1 MQENAAAF
9 LAGVVLLMN
18 IVGAH
23 LRAWTPPTGLMNGT
37 TDVIGMKLMM
47 TQVVPRM
54 AILVEIW
61 EVRMITV
68 AIAKKLD
75 QLDNSYPTT
84 TAASASTSTYS
95 KALWS
100 LRIHVDRS

>member
-23 LRAWTPPTGLMNGT
+23 LRAWTPPTGLT
-37 TDVIGMKLMM
+37 HRVTDVIGMKLMM

-75 QLDNSYPTT
+75 LQPAILP
-84 TAASASTSTYS
+84 
-95 KALWS
+95 L
-100 LRIHVDRS
+100 LLH